1 MNQSIKQFMWG
12 FQPYFR
18 LSLDGLATDA
28 LSAVG
33 VQAAP
38 EALLIGFRESGEDS
52 WPICIEPENGP
63 YSPETLEGVLSEA
76 ERLYEISP
84 ERDILISDKDSHERF
99 IRELTESC
107 RIKAI
112 STALRGSDPESE
124 RLFFVG
130 YPGIVGEYRVY
141 PTVSVLRDRW
151 NGYPQLSKEQFF
163 HRTPTLPSLQQ
174 AVMKEV
180 LSAATKALNQKE
192 APGAFSL
199 TGDAPDVIRHATRD
213 FVDRL
218 VAAHGQWSGADF
230 TQAMEA
236 VAAQPYEGRTGV
248 GTIILAKKGHPYVT
262 AEVSFSVPVVLKD
275 TRSFRKALE
284 MTGVNLHLLSDGVE
298 AYGLG
303 RASSEYSR
311 EDETL
316 YSVKVVGRGSWEL
329 SHDELPLLRLDYGIA
344 KLPQERL
351 SQDKFRDTVER
362 VFGEAGDARA
372 LWDLTLAAAE
382 QQHGTMLV
390 VHRRAEEEATRL
402 APQALAIEPRRLEA
416 DALSSLTAIDGA
428 ILVAPDGRCH
438 AVGVILDG
446 KAVTGTGD
454 ASRGARY
461 NSAVRY
467 HHSTGE
473 GECIIVTVSEDGMI
487 NLLPRLARR
496 VDRSAVELAVLSL
509 EDAAEGEVNFEEA
522 SKRDRHVSS
531 LSFYLSAQQCDRVN
545 AAREKVAEA
554 RARSGSMITLFD
566 PKETPDPNMN
576 ESYFLPGT

>member
-12 FQPYFR
+12 FQPCFR

-180 LSAATKALNQKE
+180 LSAATKALK
-192 APGAFSL
+192 P
-199 TGDAPDVIRHATRD
+199 
-213 FVDRL
+213 
-218 VAAHGQWSGADF
+218 
-230 TQAMEA
+230 
-236 VAAQPYEGRTGV
+236 
-248 GTIILAKKGHPYVT
+248 K
-262 AEVSFSVPVVLKD
+262 
-275 TRSFRKALE
+275 
-284 MTGVNLHLLSDGVE
+284 
-298 AYGLG
+298 
-303 RASSEYSR
+303 
-311 EDETL
+311 
-316 YSVKVVGRGSWEL
+316 RGSW
-329 SHDELPLLRLDYGIA
+329 
-344 KLPQERL
+344 
-351 SQDKFRDTVER
+351 
-362 VFGEAGDARA
+362 
-372 LWDLTLAAAE
+372 
-382 QQHGTMLV
+382 
-390 VHRRAEEEATRL
+390 
-402 APQALAIEPRRLEA
+402 
-416 DALSSLTAIDGA
+416 SL
-428 ILVAPDGRCH
+428 
-438 AVGVILDG
+438 
-446 KAVTGTGD
+446 
-454 ASRGARY
+454 
-461 NSAVRY
+461 
-467 HHSTGE
+467 
-473 GECIIVTVSEDGMI
+473 
-487 NLLPRLARR
+487 
-496 VDRSAVELAVLSL
+496 
-509 EDAAEGEVNFEEA
+509 
-522 SKRDRHVSS
+522 
-531 LSFYLSAQQCDRVN
+531 
-545 AAREKVAEA
+545 
-554 RARSGSMITLFD
+554 
-566 PKETPDPNMN
+566 
-576 ESYFLPGT
+576 